1 MPLYRISVIFRVRS
15 AKAVKIT
22 DAALLKRLGIICG
35 AIGTCLLVRTLV
47 SPPDVVVGRT
57 ADDLKA
63 FLCKTDWWDY
73 TFTSSKFKHQKQ
85 YAKGHLKGNSLAAN
99 KNEKVKNVGY
109 VYALLAAKIWNG
121 GKNRQKICKFRY
133 RARNV
138 TITRDQDQ
146 RQWDEYFVLKN
157 RKRILSEHFECTQI
171 PCQK

>member
-1 MPLYRISVIFRVRS
+1 MNERLRTTIGHVSGLNYLHICPLAEHCDVPEPESLHMHGSDLAAGDWLLPDLWCFDAENLAVSGQRLKLHFHAYIFFSHSISVIFRVRS

-73 TFTSSKFKHQKQ
+73 TFTSSK
-85 YAKGHLKGNSLAAN
+85 
-99 KNEKVKNVGY
+99 
-109 VYALLAAKIWNG
+109 
-121 GKNRQKICKFRY
+121 
-133 RARNV
+133 
-138 TITRDQDQ
+138 
-146 RQWDEYFVLKN
+146 
-157 RKRILSEHFECTQI
+157 
-171 PCQK
+171 

>member
-1 MPLYRISVIFRVRS
+1 VIFRVRS

-73 TFTSSKFKHQKQ
+73 TFTSSKLAIRKKISLEVSCFAI
-85 YAKGHLKGNSLAAN
+85 AKA
-99 KNEKVKNVGY
+99 
-109 VYALLAAKIWNG
+109 
-121 GKNRQKICKFRY
+121 
-133 RARNV
+133 
-138 TITRDQDQ
+138 T
-146 RQWDEYFVLKN
+146 
-157 RKRILSEHFECTQI
+157 
-171 PCQK
+171 

>member
-1 MPLYRISVIFRVRS
+1 MQTVALTEFLSSLFLHSISVIFRVRS

-73 TFTSSKFKHQKQ
+73 TFTSSKCT
-85 YAKGHLKGNSLAAN
+85 
-99 KNEKVKNVGY
+99 
-109 VYALLAAKIWNG
+109 
-121 GKNRQKICKFRY
+121 GK
-133 RARNV
+133 
-138 TITRDQDQ
+138 
-146 RQWDEYFVLKN
+146 
-157 RKRILSEHFECTQI
+157 
-171 PCQK
+171 